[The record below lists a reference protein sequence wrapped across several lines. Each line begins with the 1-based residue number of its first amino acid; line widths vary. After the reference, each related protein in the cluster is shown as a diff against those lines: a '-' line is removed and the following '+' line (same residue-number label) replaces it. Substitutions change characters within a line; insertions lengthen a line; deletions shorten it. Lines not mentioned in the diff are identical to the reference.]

1 VLARV
6 SARKANPG
14 ALEIAPVA
22 VSKAVVEVNI
32 LRAITTDA
40 RELEAAMDTTAW
52 ARIAA
57 LHANDA
63 LIDERSIAL
72 IRRHMPLDPGG
83 ASAAQTKAPASD
95 RLSNIVK
102 NLERNMAL
110 DTVRN
115 EYVLHNRLHAWLATE
130 GWNTTLDALNEKVYA
145 ELFLTPGSDP
155 WLGLYSPDS
164 YTALENGGI
173 IK

>member
-6 SARKANPG
+6 KARSENPG
-14 ALEIAPVA
+14 ALEAAPIAA
-22 VSKAVVEVNI
+22 TKAVVEVNI

-40 RELEAAMDTTAW
+40 RELEAATDDAAW

-57 LHANDA
+57 LHARDS
-63 LIDERSIAL
+63 LLDERSIAL
-72 IRRHMPLDPGG
+72 IRRHTPASQ
-83 ASAAQTKAPASD
+83 ASAAQAKAPAVD
-95 RLSNIVK
+95 QLSRIVS

-115 EYVLHNRLHAWLATE
+115 EYVLHNRIHAWLASE
-130 GWNTTLDALNEKVYA
+130 PWDKNVDALNEKVYA

-173 IK
+173 H